1 MIRDFL
7 GKEISVGKV
16 ACDLNYWLSCVFTSP
31 EIRKWLKPF
40 GFARNSQSTLV
51 KEDGIMPVVRCECA
65 LFGTPNGNRLEGI
78 GSLVAGPLAKTD
90 SVPKSTATSVLR
102 SPAREWRFAHR
113 RRGNHKNLPYCRC
126 DRAPQEGSG
135 VQGPSAV
142 DGVAVHLDTESRLS
156 CGSRCHGIRRD
167 VRGVHGGRSHRALV
181 HEWVWGGSPKVVIPG
196 QLAELYGMRNRNAVV
211 WTQGHPSELSIT
223 KVES

>member
-7 GKEISVGKV
+7 RKEISVGKV

-102 SPAREWRFAHR
+102 FPAREWRFAHR
-113 RRGNHKNLPYCRC
+113 RGSGHRNPHRGR
-126 DRAPQEGSG
+126 DRAPQEGLG
-135 VQGPSAV
+135 LQGLSAV
-142 DGVAVHLDTESRLS
+142 DGVAVHLDTESRLL
-156 CGSRCHGIRRD
+156 CGSRGRGIRRD
-167 VRGVHGGRSHRALV
+167 VRRAQGDRGRAIVGGRGL
-181 HEWVWGGSPKVVIPG
+181 G
-196 QLAELYGMRNRNAVV
+196 
-211 WTQGHPSELSIT
+211 
-223 KVES
+223 